1 MLCTSFMLP
10 KVLNKYLTKVQ
21 NFAFKMETR
30 VGDGCN
36 GCYNWPHFYLK
47 WGIMGR
53 KGDRMY
59 QYSIPQCI
67 TFTPFPSHSTI
78 TWKSTAYAIL
88 LFVDCYNCPQFPLFH
103 TFFPAHTGQNI
114 HSTHNKSQQN
124 QSNSKIHSIK
134 RKTKKIQKDKNL
146 GLVYIKPRY
155 PSKMTFNYI
164 NFTWWGNLRLYFC
177 FNMIMD
183 LIFQFLI

>member
-1 MLCTSFMLP
+1 MLKSGIWKNIRL
-10 KVLNKYLTKVQ
+10 
-21 NFAFKMETR
+21 
-30 VGDGCN
+30 
-36 GCYNWPHFYLK
+36 CYVHHSCYQKFWINILQRCKILLLRWKRGLGTVVTGVTIDPIFSLK

-88 LFVDCYNCPQFPLFH
+88 LFVDCYNCPRFPLFH
-103 TFFPAHTGQNI
+103 TFFSAHTGQNI

-134 RKTKKIQKDKNL
+134 RKTKIQKDKNL
-146 GLVYIKPRY
+146 GLVHKTKIPK
-155 PSKMTFNYI
+155 
-164 NFTWWGNLRLYFC
+164 
-177 FNMIMD
+177 
-183 LIFQFLI
+183 